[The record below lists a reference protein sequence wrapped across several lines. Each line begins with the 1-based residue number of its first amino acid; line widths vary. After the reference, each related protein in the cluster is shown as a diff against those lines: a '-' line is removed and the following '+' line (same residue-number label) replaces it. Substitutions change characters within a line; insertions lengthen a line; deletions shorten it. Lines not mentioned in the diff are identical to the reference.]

1 MQKITFTLKSVVLKT
16 TQSVLNMNKSLCLV
30 KDNNLTQ
37 HLAFPFIYLTHNQQ
51 KTNVLLWHK
60 MC

>member
-1 MQKITFTLKSVVLKT
+1 MQKITFTLKTVVLKT

-51 KTNVLLWHK
+51 KTNVLL
-60 MC
+60 